1 MFSGALA
8 TKKRSSSTRSSR
20 KSTKS
25 KKGGKVDKS
34 KNSISPLSG
43 LLGKSN
49 QTSDDDEDDGNDW
62 GTYKTPGDKQIEY
75 DSLTP
80 FAQACFDAAAAT
92 APSRRIL
99 SAFKKIN
106 PKKLFTGALF
116 VSAFANGV
124 RSAPLSNNALSNHQ
138 PTQRNHPQSPEWP
151 TLLPSSESSIASPIF
166 TPRNPFASERTSRPK
181 TPQRQRLEKRWSERD
196 AKRNPVKSPE
206 TENRNRRDVASSK
219 AAEQRRRTDQAR
231 PLKQTSTRTDSPV
244 PGQRI
249 RRDQAR
255 PLGQTSTKTHSPV
268 AEEQRGT
275 TTPAQPSGTASAP
288 TSQAQGGNCEV
299 NLNIKTK
306 QFNRCDQKLEKCN
319 NARMGDQIEL
329 GKCQARAENDIDNMP
344 EIVVTEKCQNLAK
357 QKDSS
362 ICQNQNAQEVKQLTK
377 KVTKL
382 TNENTLLKKENNQC
396 QNSLTQAN
404 QETTRLTQKLD
415 ITNTATAQ
423 AESKAEAHAEA
434 TIGTGAGLGLC
445 GVLGAAAVVYGAY
458 QKGKSKGAK
467 EERDSDAKNKR
478 KSKEQEFKEL
488 KEWHKANTK
497 KTEAAAKILKEQ
509 AKHGDELDK
518 EVKAELL
525 KSIKSQSS
533 PNKGRK
539 KRSSSL

>member
-20 KSTKS
+20 KSTTS

-49 QTSDDDEDDGNDW
+49 QTSDNDKDDGNDW
-62 GTYKTPGDKQIEY
+62 GTYKTPGERQMEY

-80 FAQACFDAAAAT
+80 FTQACFDAAAAA
-92 APSRRIL
+92 APSRRIV
-99 SAFKKIN
+99 SALKKFSKNI
-106 PKKLFTGALF
+106 FAGALL
-116 VSAFANGV
+116 VSASANGV
-124 RSAPLSNNALSNHQ
+124 RSAPVSNNALSNHQ
-138 PTQRNHPQSPEWP
+138 PTHRNNPQSPEWP
-151 TLLPSSESSIASPIF
+151 TLLPLSESTISSPILS
-166 TPRNPFASERTSRPK
+166 PRNPFAPERTSEPK
-181 TPQRQRLEKRWSERD
+181 TPQRQRIEKRWSKRD

-206 TENRNRRDVASSK
+206 TENRNKRDVASSK

-231 PLKQTSTRTDSPV
+231 PLGQTSTRTDSPA
-244 PGQRI
+244 PGQR
-249 RRDQAR
+249 RRTDQAR
-255 PLGQTSTKTHSPV
+255 PLGQTSTSTYSPV

-275 TTPAQPSGTASAP
+275 KTPAQPSGTASAS
-288 TSQAQGGNCEV
+288 TSQPQGGNCEV

-362 ICQNQNAQEVKQLTK
+362 ICHNQNAQEVKQLTK

-497 KTEAAAKILKEQ
+497 KTEAVAKILKEQ

-518 EVKAELL
+518 EIKVELL

-533 PNKGRK
+533 PDTGRK
-539 KRSSSL
+539 KRSHSL

>member
-20 KSTKS
+20 KSTTS

-49 QTSDDDEDDGNDW
+49 QTSDHDEDDGNDW
-62 GTYKTPGDKQIEY
+62 GTYKTPGERQMEY

-80 FAQACFDAAAAT
+80 FTQACFDAAAAT
-92 APSRRIL
+92 APSRRIV
-99 SAFKKIN
+99 SALKKFSKNI
-106 PKKLFTGALF
+106 FAGALL
-116 VSAFANGV
+116 VSASANGV
-124 RSAPLSNNALSNHQ
+124 RSAPVSNNALSNHQ
-138 PTQRNHPQSPEWP
+138 PTHRNNPQSPEWP
-151 TLLPSSESSIASPIF
+151 TLLPSSENTISSPIF
-166 TPRNPFASERTSRPK
+166 TPRNPFAPERTSKPK
-181 TPQRQRLEKRWSERD
+181 TPQRQRIEKRWSERD

-206 TENRNRRDVASSK
+206 TKNRNKRDVASSK

-231 PLKQTSTRTDSPV
+231 PL
-244 PGQRI
+244 
-249 RRDQAR
+249 
-255 PLGQTSTKTHSPV
+255 GQTSTSTYSPV

-344 EIVVTEKCQNLAK
+344 ESVVTEKCQNLAK

-362 ICQNQNAQEVKQLTK
+362 ICKNQNAQEVKQLTK

-497 KTEAAAKILKEQ
+497 KTEAVAKILKEQ

-518 EVKAELL
+518 EVKVELL

-533 PNKGRK
+533 PNTGRK
-539 KRSSSL
+539 KRSHSL

>member
-8 TKKRSSSTRSSR
+8 TKKRSSSTRSSQ

-92 APSRRIL
+92 APSRRIV

-106 PKKLFTGALF
+106 PKKLFTGALL
-116 VSAFANGV
+116 VSASANGV
-124 RSAPLSNNALSNHQ
+124 RSAPVSNNALSNHQ
-138 PTQRNHPQSPEWP
+138 PTHSNHPQSPEWP
-151 TLLPSSESSIASPIF
+151 TLLPLSESTISSPILS
-166 TPRNPFASERTSRPK
+166 PRNPFAPEGTSKPK
-181 TPQRQRLEKRWSERD
+181 TPQRQRIEKRWSERD
-196 AKRNPVKSPE
+196 AKRNSVKSPE
-206 TENRNRRDVASSK
+206 TENRNKRDVASSK

-231 PLKQTSTRTDSPV
+231 PTETAGASTV
-244 PGQRI
+244 
-249 RRDQAR
+249 QAR
-255 PLGQTSTKTHSPV
+255 
-268 AEEQRGT
+268 
-275 TTPAQPSGTASAP
+275 
-288 TSQAQGGNCEV
+288 GGNCEV
-299 NLNIKTK
+299 NLNIKTR

-329 GKCQARAENDIDNMP
+329 GKCQARAENDIDNMS
-344 EIVVTEKCQNLAK
+344 ESVVTEKCQNLAK

-362 ICQNQNAQEVKQLTK
+362 ICQNQNAQEVTQLTK
-377 KVTKL
+377 KITKL
-382 TNENTLLKKENNQC
+382 TNENTLLKEKNNQC

-423 AESKAEAHAEA
+423 AESKAEAHAKA
-434 TIGTGAGLGLC
+434 TIGTGAGLSLC

-497 KTEAAAKILKEQ
+497 KTEAVAKILKEQ
-509 AKHGDELDK
+509 AKHGNELDK
-518 EVKAELL
+518 EIKVELL
-525 KSIKSQSS
+525 KSIESQSS

-539 KRSSSL
+539 KRSRSL